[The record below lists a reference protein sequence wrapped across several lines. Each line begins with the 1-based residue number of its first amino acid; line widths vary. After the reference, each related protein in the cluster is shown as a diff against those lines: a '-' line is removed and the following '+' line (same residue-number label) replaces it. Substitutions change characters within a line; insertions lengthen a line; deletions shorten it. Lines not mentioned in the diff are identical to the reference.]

1 MDDGPWT
8 KKNKMPAL
16 DVCFSPDL
24 IHLYELKG
32 KVVVVVDVL
41 RATSSMVTAFAH
53 GIEKIIPVSSLEDC
67 LAQQQNGFLTA
78 AEREGRKAEGFHL
91 GNSPFSYMEPGIR
104 GKTLVMTT
112 TNGTHAIR
120 LSMAADLVI
129 AGAFLNLESVA
140 AFLEEAQKDVLVVC
154 AGWKG
159 NFNLED
165 TLFAGGLAHRLA
177 ETFTPASDA
186 TLAALRLYRLA
197 QPDMLGFLADSSHVQ
212 RLRNLDITRDIAF
225 CLQENV
231 YAVVP
236 VLTGDCLVAASPVAV
251 R

>member
-1 MDDGPWT
+1 
-8 KKNKMPAL
+8 MPAL
-16 DVCFSPDL
+16 DVCFSPEL
-24 IHLYELKG
+24 LHLYELKG

-67 LAQQQNGFLTA
+67 LAQQQEGFLTA
-78 AEREGRKAEGFHL
+78 AEREGRKAEGFDL
-91 GNSPFSYMEPGIR
+91 GNSPFSYMEPQIQ

-120 LSMAADLVI
+120 LSMAADKVV

-140 AFLEEAQKDVLVVC
+140 AFLEAEQKDVLVVC

-165 TLFAGGLAHRLA
+165 TLFAGGLANRL
-177 ETFTPASDA
+177 EKKFTFANDA
-186 TLAALRLYRLA
+186 ALAALHLYRLA
-197 QPDMLGFLADSSHVQ
+197 QSDMQGFLSESSHVQ
-212 RLRNLDITRDIAF
+212 RLKNLDIIKDIAF
-225 CLQENV
+225 CLQEDL
-231 YAVVP
+231 YQVVP
-236 VLTGDCLVAASPVAV
+236 VLQGDCLVAHRAMEEV
-251 R
+251 

>member
-1 MDDGPWT
+1 
-8 KKNKMPAL
+8 MPYI
-16 DVCFSPDL
+16 DVCFSPEL
-24 IHLYELKG
+24 LHLYELKG

-67 LAQQQNGFLTA
+67 LAQQQEGFLTA
-78 AEREGRKAEGFHL
+78 AEREGRKAEGFDL
-91 GNSPFSYMEPGIR
+91 GNSPFSYMEPQIQ

-120 LSMAADLVI
+120 LSMAADKVV

-140 AFLEEAQKDVLVVC
+140 AFLEAEQKDVLVVC

-165 TLFAGGLAHRLA
+165 TLFAGGLAHRL
-177 ETFTPASDA
+177 EGTFAPANDA
-186 TLAALRLYRLA
+186 TLAALHLYRLA
-197 QPDMLGFLADSSHVQ
+197 QTDMLGFLANSSHVQ
-212 RLRNLDITRDIAF
+212 RLQNLDITKDIAF
-225 CLQENV
+225 CLQEDQ
-231 YAVVP
+231 YDVVP
-236 VLTGDCLVAASPVAV
+236 VLSGDCLVAFRPVAV
-251 R
+251 L

>member
-1 MDDGPWT
+1 
-8 KKNKMPAL
+8 MPAL
-16 DVCFSPDL
+16 DVCFSPEL
-24 IHLYELKG
+24 LHLYELKG

-67 LAQQQNGFLTA
+67 LAQQQEGFLTA
-78 AEREGRKAEGFHL
+78 AEREGRKAEGFDL
-91 GNSPFSYMEPGIR
+91 GNSPFSYMEPQIQ

-120 LSMAADLVI
+120 LSMAADKVV

-140 AFLEEAQKDVLVVC
+140 AFLEAEQKDVLVVC

-165 TLFAGGLAHRLA
+165 TLFAGGLAHRL
-177 ETFTPASDA
+177 EGTFAPANDA
-186 TLAALRLYRLA
+186 TLAALHLYRLA
-197 QPDMLGFLADSSHVQ
+197 QTDMLGFLSNSSHVQ
-212 RLRNLDITRDIAF
+212 RLQNLDIIKDIAF
-225 CLQENV
+225 CLQEDQ
-231 YAVVP
+231 YDVVP
-236 VLTGDCLVAASPVAV
+236 VLSGDCLVAFRPVAV
-251 R
+251 L